1 MSITIQ
7 HSTVSMV
14 CLLGSSW
21 VAAAPSP
28 SPPTPPPPANREIAP
43 PEVRDIRIGD
53 DPHMRYV
60 LFGAKDLA
68 KSPTGG
74 FKVLIVMPGG
84 DGGADFQPFV
94 TNIWKNSLGPDWLV
108 AQLVAPQWSQQQA
121 KTIVWPT
128 AKSTR
133 PEVQF
138 ITEQFVASVFED
150 VKAKAP
156 VNAKFVF
163 SLSWSSG
170 GPAAYAVSVME
181 NTPITGTFVAMSV
194 FKPDLLPDL
203 SRAKGKPYYILH
215 SPQDFIPMSF
225 PEAAR
230 DRLAE
235 HGGITTLQTYEG
247 GHGWRG
253 DVFKT
258 IRTGVRWLEE
268 QVTAASEPD
277 KPRNPADS

>member
-1 MSITIQ
+1 
-7 HSTVSMV
+7 
-14 CLLGSSW
+14 
-21 VAAAPSP
+21 
-28 SPPTPPPPANREIAP
+28 
-43 PEVRDIRIGD
+43 
-53 DPHMRYV
+53 
-60 LFGAKDLA
+60 
-68 KSPTGG
+68 
-74 FKVLIVMPGG
+74 
-84 DGGADFQPFV
+84 
-94 TNIWKNSLGPDWLV
+94 V

-121 KTIVWPT
+121 KSIVWPT

-133 PEVQF
+133 PEVPF
-138 ITEQFVASVFED
+138 TTEQFVASVVGD
-150 VKAKAP
+150 VKAKAS

-170 GPAAYAVSVME
+170 GPAAYAVSLVD

-203 SRAKGKPYYILH
+203 ASAKGKPYYILH

-253 DVFKT
+253 DVFTT

-268 QVTAASEPD
+268 QVAAIGEPEL
-277 KPRNPADS
+277 PRNPTGS